1 MLPTFDT
8 GVGNLGMT
16 IILRPSNLSTTN
28 NGGCYQL
35 VLINQIRIF

>member
-28 NGGCYQL
+28 NGGFHKL